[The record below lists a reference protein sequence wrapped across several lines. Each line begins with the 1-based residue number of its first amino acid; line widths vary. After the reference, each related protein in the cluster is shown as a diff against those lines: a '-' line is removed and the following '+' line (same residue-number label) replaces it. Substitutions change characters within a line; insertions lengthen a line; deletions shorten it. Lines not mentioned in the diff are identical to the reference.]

1 MGSLL
6 LSRLPFP
13 LVLALRYFRSTRRD
27 AFVTFLSAVAV
38 GAIAVGVFALILSLA
53 ALSGFQDLLRS
64 EVLAQTPEIEVELP
78 RDATPDEREAAVATM
93 GQVPGVREVRPV
105 VRGQGWLVHAGR
117 AVPADLLG
125 FTGGVPPTLTGVE
138 GPSATPG
145 TTGVEGV
152 DEPAAAPGS
161 PAREGAPGLFLPSG
175 LARAWGLD
183 PTLRPVVDIV
193 SPRPTLTPAG
203 PQPRIRSL
211 SLAGTFEG
219 GRVVERERAA
229 LPLDVAESLLG
240 PGRRRWLVSAG
251 GLEPALAV
259 ARRLEAHL
267 PAGSRI
273 QTWRELNRPLFF
285 ALRLERVFLFL
296 GVSLIVVVAS
306 LALLADLALIIA
318 NKRED
323 LGVLLTLGTTPRT
336 LRRAFLWLGGL
347 LATLG
352 TGVGSFLGVGTAV
365 LLDRLRLLRI
375 PGDVFFVDYIPFL
388 VRPRDVSAI
397 LGVTLVLALASTLYA
412 AGRAA
417 ALDPVEAMRS

>member
-1 MGSLL
+1 MRSLL

-78 RDATPDEREAAVATM
+78 GSATPEERESAVTAM
-93 GQVPGVREVRPV
+93 REVPGVRGLRPV

-117 AVPADLLG
+117 AVPVDLLG
-125 FTGGVPPTLTGVE
+125 FTGEVPPTLTGVE
-138 GPSATPG
+138 R
-145 TTGVEGV
+145 
-152 DEPAAAPGS
+152 PAPAPAPGS
-161 PAREGAPGLFLPSG
+161 RAQGPVPGLFLSRA
-175 LARAWGLD
+175 LVRAWGLD
-183 PTLRPVVDIV
+183 PALRPVVEVV
-193 SPRPTLTPAG
+193 SPRPTLTPSG
-203 PQPRIRSL
+203 PQPRIRSVP
-211 SLAGTFEG
+211 LAGTFEG
-219 GRVVERERAA
+219 GQVVERERVA
-229 LPLDVAESLLG
+229 LPLNVAESLLG
-240 PGRRRWLVSAG
+240 PGRRRWMVSAG
-251 GLEPALAV
+251 GLEPSLEV
-259 ARRLEAHL
+259 AGRLEARL
-267 PAGSRI
+267 PAGSRVE
-273 QTWRELNRPLFF
+273 TWRELNRPLFF
-285 ALRLERVFLFL
+285 ALRLERIFLFL

-323 LGVLLTLGTTPRT
+323 LGVLLTLGATPRT

-352 TGVGSFLGVGTAV
+352 TALGSLLGVGTAV
-365 LLDRLRLLRI
+365 VLDRLRLLRI

-388 VRPRDVSAI
+388 VRPRDLSAI
-397 LGVTLVLALASTLYA
+397 LGITLALALASTLYA

-417 ALDPVEAMRS
+417 ALDPVEAMRR

>member
-1 MGSLL
+1 MSQASLL
-6 LSRLPFP
+6 LTRLPFP

-53 ALSGFQDLLRS
+53 ALSGFQNLLRS

-78 RDATPDEREAAVATM
+78 GGATPDEREAAVATM
-93 GQVPGVREVRPV
+93 RQVPGVREVRPV

-125 FTGGVPPTLTGVE
+125 FTGGVPPTLAGVE

-145 TTGVEGV
+145 TTGV
-152 DEPAAAPGS
+152 DEPAAAPES
-161 PAREGAPGLFLPSG
+161 PAREGAPGLFLSSA

-183 PTLRPVVDIV
+183 PALRPVVEVV

-336 LRRAFLWLGGL
+336 LRRAFLWLGAL

-388 VRPRDVSAI
+388 VRPRDVAAI
-397 LGVTLVLALASTLYA
+397 LGVTLILALASTLYA

-417 ALDPVEAMRS
+417 ALDPVEAMRR

>member
-1 MGSLL
+1 MRSLL

-64 EVLAQTPEIEVELP
+64 EVLARTPQIEVELP
-78 RDATPDEREAAVATM
+78 DGLAPEEREAAV
-93 GQVPGVREVRPV
+93 GGIREVPGVRDVQPV
-105 VRGQGWLVHAGR
+105 VRGRGWLVHDGR
-117 AVPADLLG
+117 AVPAELLG
-125 FTGGVPPTLTGVE
+125 FAGEVPPALVGVE
-138 GPSATPG
+138 GS
-145 TTGVEGV
+145 
-152 DEPAAAPGS
+152 
-161 PAREGAPGLFLPSG
+161 APGLFLSRSRT
-175 LARAWGLD
+175 RAWGLD
-183 PTLRPVVDIV
+183 PALRPVVEVV
-193 SPRPTLTPAG
+193 SPQPTLTPAG
-203 PQPRIRSL
+203 PQPRVRSVR
-211 SLAGTFEG
+211 LAGTFESG
-219 GRVVERERAA
+219 QVTEGERAA

-251 GLEPALAV
+251 GLEEALPV
-259 ARRLEAHL
+259 SRRLEAAL
-267 PAGSRI
+267 PPGSRVE
-273 QTWRELNRPLFF
+273 TWRELNRPLFF

-306 LALLADLALIIA
+306 LALLSDLALIIA

-323 LGVLLTLGTTPRT
+323 LGVLLTLGATPRT
-336 LRRAFLWLGGL
+336 LRRAFLWLGTL
-347 LATLG
+347 LAVLG
-352 TGVGSFLGVGTAV
+352 TALGSALGVGTAV
-365 LLDRLRLLRI
+365 VLDRLRLLRI

-388 VRPRDVSAI
+388 VRPRDLSAI

-417 ALDPVEAMRS
+417 ALDPVEAMRR

>member
-1 MGSLL
+1 MRRTGLL

-53 ALSGFQDLLRS
+53 ALSGFQNLLRS
-64 EVLAQTPEIEVELP
+64 EVLARTPQIEVELP
-78 RDATPDEREAAVATM
+78 AGLAPEEREAAVA
-93 GQVPGVREVRPV
+93 GLGAVQGVEEVRPV
-105 VRGQGWLVHAGR
+105 VRGQGWIVHAGR
-117 AVPADLLG
+117 AVPAELVG
-125 FTGGVPPTLTGVE
+125 FTGDAPPAFAGVE
-138 GPSATPG
+138 RG
-145 TTGVEGV
+145 TGDRG
-152 DEPAAAPGS
+152 
-161 PAREGAPGLFLPSG
+161 PGLYLSRS

-183 PTLRPVVDIV
+183 PALRPVVEVV

-203 PQPRIRSL
+203 PQPRIRSVP
-211 SLAGTFEG
+211 LAGTFESG
-219 GRVVERERAA
+219 QVAERERAA

-240 PGRRRWLVSAG
+240 SGRRRWLVSAG
-251 GLEPALAV
+251 GLEPSLGV
-259 ARRLEAHL
+259 ARRLEATL
-267 PAGSRI
+267 PAGSRVED
-273 QTWRELNRPLFF
+273 WRELNRPLFF

-323 LGVLLTLGTTPRT
+323 LGVLLTLGATPRV
-336 LRRAFLWLGGL
+336 LRRAFLWLGAL
-347 LATLG
+347 LAVLGTTLG
-352 TGVGSFLGVGTAV
+352 SLLGVGAAV
-365 LLDRLRLLRI
+365 VLDRFRVLKI

-388 VRPRDVSAI
+388 VRPRDLSAI
-397 LGVTLVLALASTLYA
+397 LAVTMVLALASTLYA

-417 ALDPVEAMRS
+417 ALDPVEAMRR

>member
-1 MGSLL
+1 MRSLL

-64 EVLAQTPEIEVELP
+64 EVLARTPQIEVELS
-78 RDATPDEREAAVATM
+78 DGLAKEEREAAVGGM
-93 GQVPGVREVRPV
+93 REIPGVRDVQPV
-105 VRGQGWLVHAGR
+105 VRGRGWLVHDGR
-117 AVPADLLG
+117 AVPAELLG
-125 FTGGVPPTLTGVE
+125 FAGEVPPALVGVE
-138 GPSATPG
+138 TAVPGP
-145 TTGVEGV
+145 
-152 DEPAAAPGS
+152 EPEAGRA
-161 PAREGAPGLFLPSG
+161 PARGAARVPGLFLSRS
-175 LARAWGLD
+175 LTRAWGLD
-183 PTLRPVVDIV
+183 PALRPVVDVV

-203 PQPRIRSL
+203 PQPRVRSVR
-211 SLAGTFEG
+211 LAGTFESG
-219 GRVVERERAA
+219 QVTEGERAA

-240 PGRRRWLVSAG
+240 PGRRRWLVTAG
-251 GLEPALAV
+251 GLEEALAV
-259 ARRLEAHL
+259 GRRLEAAL
-267 PAGSRI
+267 PPGSRVE
-273 QTWRELNRPLFF
+273 TWRELNRPLFF

-323 LGVLLTLGTTPRT
+323 LGVLLTLGATPRT
-336 LRRAFLWLGGL
+336 LRRAFLCLGTL
-347 LATLG
+347 LAVLG
-352 TGVGSFLGVGTAV
+352 TALGSALGVGTAV
-365 LLDRLRLLRI
+365 VLDRLRLLRI

-388 VRPRDVSAI
+388 VRPRDLSAI

-417 ALDPVEAMRS
+417 ALDPVEAMRR

>member
-125 FTGGVPPTLTGVE
+125 FTGGVPPTLPGVE

-183 PTLRPVVDIV
+183 PALRPVVDIV
-193 SPRPTLTPAG
+193 SPRPTLT
-203 PQPRIRSL
+203 
-211 SLAGTFEG
+211 
-219 GRVVERERAA
+219 
-229 LPLDVAESLLG
+229 
-240 PGRRRWLVSAG
+240 
-251 GLEPALAV
+251 
-259 ARRLEAHL
+259 
-267 PAGSRI
+267 
-273 QTWRELNRPLFF
+273 
-285 ALRLERVFLFL
+285 
-296 GVSLIVVVAS
+296 
-306 LALLADLALIIA
+306 
-318 NKRED
+318 
-323 LGVLLTLGTTPRT
+323 
-336 LRRAFLWLGGL
+336 
-347 LATLG
+347 
-352 TGVGSFLGVGTAV
+352 
-365 LLDRLRLLRI
+365 
-375 PGDVFFVDYIPFL
+375 
-388 VRPRDVSAI
+388 
-397 LGVTLVLALASTLYA
+397 
-412 AGRAA
+412 
-417 ALDPVEAMRS
+417 

>member
-1 MGSLL
+1 MRSLL

-64 EVLAQTPEIEVELP
+64 EVLARTPQIEVELP
-78 RDATPDEREAAVATM
+78 DGLAPEEREAAV
-93 GQVPGVREVRPV
+93 GGIREVPGVRDVQPV
-105 VRGQGWLVHAGR
+105 VRGRGWLVHDGR
-117 AVPADLLG
+117 AVPAELLG
-125 FTGGVPPTLTGVE
+125 FAGEVPPALVGVE
-138 GPSATPG
+138 GS
-145 TTGVEGV
+145 
-152 DEPAAAPGS
+152 
-161 PAREGAPGLFLPSG
+161 APGLFLSRS
-175 LARAWGLD
+175 LTRAWGLD
-183 PTLRPVVDIV
+183 PALRPVVEVV

-203 PQPRIRSL
+203 PQPRVRSVR
-211 SLAGTFEG
+211 LAGTFESG
-219 GRVVERERAA
+219 QVTEGERAA

-251 GLEPALAV
+251 GLEEALPV
-259 ARRLEAHL
+259 SRRLEAAL
-267 PAGSRI
+267 PPGSRVE
-273 QTWRELNRPLFF
+273 TWRELNRPLFF

-306 LALLADLALIIA
+306 LALLSDLALIIA

-323 LGVLLTLGTTPRT
+323 LGVLLTLGATPRT
-336 LRRAFLWLGGL
+336 LRRAFLWLGTL
-347 LATLG
+347 LAVLG
-352 TGVGSFLGVGTAV
+352 TALGSALGVGTAV
-365 LLDRLRLLRI
+365 VLDRLRLLRI

-388 VRPRDVSAI
+388 VRPRDLSAI

-417 ALDPVEAMRS
+417 ALDPVEAMRR